1 MSETSGTSGIRETV
15 GSAYGLLRSLV
26 IGVLVLAFVLG
37 WTGFWAAV
45 ARIHYLD
52 GDWIGMLLSAALALG
67 LMVSLIVWGV
77 SVGGIRSRL
86 GDIDVPTPFSTASTS
101 RD

>member
-1 MSETSGTSGIRETV
+1 MSETSGTSVIWETV

-37 WTGFWAAV
+37 WTGFWAVV

-52 GDWIGMLLSAALALG
+52 GDWIGVLVSAALGLA
-67 LMVSLIVWGV
+67 LMVSLILWGI
-77 SVGGIRSRL
+77 SVGGIGTRL
-86 GDIDVPTPFSTASTS
+86 GDIDVPTPFSTTSTS